1 MKKKFIA
8 LMLLAAL
15 SLTACGGG
23 EQKSSEAPVAQE
35 SKAESSQAKSSEE
48 SASATETPKES
59 QTEAASSEEVP
70 REYISALKKA
80 QSYSDMMHMSKKGLY
95 DQLTSEHGEKF
106 PAEAA
111 KYAVEHVKADF
122 KLNALEKAKS
132 YQKTMDMSS
141 SAIYDQLISEHGEKF
156 TEEEAKYAVDNLPK

>member
-8 LMLLAAL
+8 LMILAAL

-23 EQKSSEAPVAQE
+23 AQKSSEAPAVQSSNTEVSQE
-35 SKAESSQAKSSEE
+35 KSSEE
-48 SASATETPKES
+48 SAAATEAPKES
-59 QTEAASSEEVP
+59 QSEAASSEEVP
-70 REYISALKKA
+70 REYISALNKA
-80 QSYSDMMHMSKKGLY
+80 QSYSDMMHMSKNGLY
-95 DQLTSEHGEKF
+95 DQLTSEYGEKF

-122 KLNALEKAKS
+122 KLNALEKAKT
-132 YQKTMDMSS
+132 YQKTMNMSS

>member
-1 MKKKFIA
+1 M
-8 LMLLAAL
+8 
-15 SLTACGGG
+15 S
-23 EQKSSEAPVAQE
+23 QE
-35 SKAESSQAKSSEE
+35 KTSSEE
-48 SASATETPKES
+48 TAAATEAPKES
-59 QTEAASSEEVP
+59 QSEAASSEEVP